1 MIYRV
6 KVGYNTFDIPDDKT
20 AMSFAELAKRYIVQ
34 DRSLYPIDV
43 SIDLIDEEVA
53 EDE

>member
-20 AMSFAELAKRYIVQ
+20 AMSFAELAKTYVVR
-34 DRSLYPIDV
+34 DRTFPVDV
-43 SIDLIDEEVA
+43 SIELLDKEVA

>member
-20 AMSFAELAKRYIVQ
+20 AMSFAELAKSYVVQ
-34 DRSLYPIDV
+34 DNVYTVDV
-43 SIDLIDEEVA
+43 EIELIDGEVGNN
-53 EDE
+53 D

>member
-20 AMSFAELAKRYIVQ
+20 AMSFAELAKRYVVQ
-34 DRSLYPIDV
+34 DRLYPIDV

>member
-20 AMSFAELAKRYIVQ
+20 AMSFAELAKTYVVR
-34 DRSLYPIDV
+34 DRTFQVDV
-43 SIDLIDEEVA
+43 SIELLDEEV
-53 EDE
+53 ETDE